1 MVLELKRLLIAVA
14 LVFVASP
21 LLADTLILFKNG
33 KAMRVKSV
41 TKDGQWLK
49 CEFEDKNFI
58 SVPASGVLKLEEAAL
73 GGTAGELRPNQ
84 VAVGS
89 GGGYVPGPRGGP
101 DSGQATEAPVEADS
115 DTTADDPEDYMRAD
129 PVAARAEAAGRYN
142 FRGGVPIPPGQ
153 NPGVQ
158 QGLQQLNQPRTPFA
172 NRRLSE
178 QRGSN
183 RNRIPS
189 PPDQQPSTP
198 DE

>member
-1 MVLELKRLLIAVA
+1 MVLQLKRLLIAVA

-21 LLADTLILFKNG
+21 LFADTLVLFKNG

-41 TKDGQWLK
+41 TKEGQWLK

-58 SVPASGVLKLEEAAL
+58 SVPAAGVLRVEEAAL

-89 GGGYVPGPRGGP
+89 GGGYVPGPRGGSEP
-101 DSGQATEAPVEADS
+101 APMIEPPVEEDPG
-115 DTTADDPEDYMRAD
+115 TTAGDQEDFLRQQTA
-129 PVAARAEAAGRYN
+129 VGRTN
-142 FRGGVPIPPGQ
+142 FRGIPIPPGQ

-158 QGLQQLNQPRTPFA
+158 QGLQQLNQAGTPFQ
-172 NRRLSE
+172 NRRLNE

-183 RNRIPS
+183 RNRIPL
-189 PPDQQPSTP
+189 PPNQQPSAP